1 MNAFH
6 RRKGTRWGRA
16 LVLPVVLLAACT
28 ESPPDGDVA
37 APAVAVDVEVADCA
51 DVPFRDPEAFGIRLG
66 NWGLAYGRLC
76 PVSRDALTSCFR
88 LADAPPA
95 EIPACLRA
103 NAENDPDC
111 PEEMRD
117 ALLDVIADME
127 RADACRAIH
136 VDLSG
141 QAIAAGLEAFGD
153 LPQVDLDD
161 IATECLDNHP
171 LDPGA
176 AGRCAVEEAEEWR
189 VELEIQRRAAAAH
202 EAFDAVVAAADLG
215 YGTWFANDLRWHCFA
230 DYGDDPAS
238 DPVACAKTAVA
249 GVAAQREAVA
259 ALPGE
264 RHYDAIDRCVKA
276 GLAVVRKPPIADAA
290 CLREDV
296 AAYAEIVGDYAEHL
310 EACGGDRRRYTDA
323 LDCAKARWLTPERIA
338 AAKAGI
344 FERHLPRTE
353 PERVRDVIV
362 RDCGRGDDAA
372 SFVEGDDT
380 FLPGEHPRDIV
391 GRRIVPCVE
400 SQAAAFAAIR
410 RFAGGTHAAALDRCI
425 ERRTNKR
432 FGWRSVADCVRSA
445 ARRAGDAS
453 FADALG
459 ACTGSGGSVDEL
471 VNCRDVPER

>member
-1 MNAFH
+1 MNASH
-6 RRKGTRWGRA
+6 RRKGTRWGRG
-16 LVLPVVLLAACT
+16 LVLPAVLVAACT

-111 PEEMRD
+111 PGEMRD
-117 ALLDVIADME
+117 ALLGVVADME

-141 QAIAAGLEAFGD
+141 QAIAAELEAFGD

-161 IATECLDNHP
+161 IATECLENHP

-189 VELEIQRRAAAAH
+189 VELEDQRRAGTAR
-202 EAFDAVVAAADLG
+202 EAFDAVVAAADMSPRIARE
-215 YGTWFANDLRWHCFA
+215 THWHCFM
-230 DYGDDPAS
+230 DSGDDPAS
-238 DPVACAKTAVA
+238 DPVECAKTAVA
-249 GVAAQREAVA
+249 ALAVQREIVA
-259 ALPGE
+259 ALPEE
-264 RHYDAIDRCVKA
+264 RRLSVIHRCT
-276 GLAVVRKPPIADAA
+276 GDGFAVVRRVIATPA
-290 CLREDV
+290 CLREDA
-296 AAYAEIVGDYAEHL
+296 AAYAEIAADYAEHL
-310 EACGGDRRRYTDA
+310 GGCGDARRYTDI
-323 LDCAKARWLTPERIA
+323 LDCAKASWLTPERIA

-344 FERHLPRTE
+344 FERHLARTE
-353 PERVRDVIV
+353 PERVRDAIV
-362 RDCGRGDDAA
+362 RDCSRGADAA
-372 SFVEGDDT
+372 SFARGGDT

-391 GRRIVPCVE
+391 GHRIVPCVE
-400 SQAAAFAAIR
+400 SQLAAFAAIR
-410 RFAGGTHAAALDRCI
+410 RFGGQTYAAAVDECFARPPLYVSQSYSWFAVAACLQ
-425 ERRTNKR
+425 RT
-432 FGWRSVADCVRSA
+432 
-445 ARRAGDAS
+445 ARRAGDDA
-453 FADALG
+453 FADAFRPCLRTRRKPDDF
-459 ACTGSGGSVDEL
+459 A
-471 VNCRDVPER
+471 NCAGVPER